1 MRKILVLLLLFA
13 SACESNLDLRPKMQV
28 SADEAFSNKENVYA
42 ALLGCYDGLQLQHY
56 YGRNL
61 IIVGDIASDNTV
73 ADGTKVEYYDMD
85 KNSLL
90 ANNILV
96 EGIWADIYLA
106 INRANYMLYKLEGV
120 TFLSDSEKKDYQGQ
134 LRFLRALH
142 YFNLVRL
149 YGGVP
154 LKLLPT
160 LNDLPDNFLP
170 RSSVEEVY
178 NQIIADLEFARLN
191 ILNTKPEK
199 ASALAATA
207 LLASVELTLGN
218 AASARQY
225 ANLVLQTSPVLETS
239 YKDLFTAS
247 SEPGSEILFYC
258 PFSASDKNRLAEYNF
273 PNTLGGRHENAPSAV
288 LINIINDNDKRKPLI
303 ASYYSGKYYSTK
315 YSDLT
320 TGSDRVIVLRTA
332 EMFFIRAEANY
343 QIDSLANKPEILSDI
358 NSIRSRAGLQP
369 VLTGTVTSLRN
380 LIEREKQIEF
390 AFEGKRWFDL
400 IRTKRAMDLVPTVT
414 QPYQMLFPIP
424 LSEILANP
432 NIDIEDQNE
441 GY

>member
-1 MRKILVLLLLFA
+1 MRRILVIILLFA

-28 SADEAFSNKENVYA
+28 SADEAFSNKENIYA

-61 IIVGDIASDNTV
+61 VIVGDIASDNSV

-85 KNSLL
+85 RNSLL

-106 INRANYMLYKLEGV
+106 INRANYMLFKLEGV
-120 TFLSDSEKKDYQGQ
+120 TFLSDAEKKDYQGQ

-149 YGGVP
+149 YGAVP

-160 LNDLPDNFLP
+160 LTDLPENYLP
-170 RSSVEEVY
+170 RSSVEDVY

-191 ILNTKPEK
+191 ILNTNPEK
-199 ASALAATA
+199 ASVLAATA
-207 LLASVELTLGN
+207 LLASVGLTIGN
-218 AASARQY
+218 TTSARQY
-225 ANLVLQTSPVLETS
+225 ANLVLQAVPILETS
-239 YKDLFTAS
+239 YKDLFTAN
-247 SEPGSEILFYC
+247 SEPGSEVLFYC

-273 PNTLGGRHENAPSAV
+273 PNTLGGRHENAPSIGMV
-288 LINIINDNDKRKPLI
+288 DINDDDKRKPLL

-332 EMFFIRAEANY
+332 EMYFIRAEANY
-343 QIDSLANKPEILSDI
+343 ILDSLANQPEILADI
-358 NSIRSRAGLQP
+358 NAIRSRAGLQP
-369 VLTGTVTSLRN
+369 VLAGTFNSLRN
-380 LIEREKQIEF
+380 LIEHEKQVEF

-400 IRTKRAMDLVPTVT
+400 IRTKRALDIIPTVT

-432 NIDIEDQNE
+432 NINVEDQNE

>member
-1 MRKILVLLLLFA
+1 MRKVLAFLLLFA

-96 EGIWADIYLA
+96 EGIWADIYQA
-106 INRANYMLYKLEGV
+106 INRVNYMLYKLEAV
-120 TFLSDSEKKDYQGQ
+120 IFLSDSEKKDYQGQ

-142 YFNLVRL
+142 YYNLVRL

-160 LNDLPDNFLP
+160 LADLPEYFLP
-170 RSSVEEVY
+170 RSPVQEVY
-178 NQIIADLEFARLN
+178 SQIIADLEFARLN
-191 ILNTKPEK
+191 IFNSNPEK
-199 ASALAATA
+199 ASVLAATA
-207 LLASVELTLGN
+207 LLASVELTIGN
-218 AASARQY
+218 ATSAREY
-225 ANLVLQTSPVLETS
+225 ANLVLQTVPVLETS
-239 YKDLFTAS
+239 YKDLFTAG

-273 PNTLGGRHENAPSAV
+273 PQTLGGRHENAPAPV
-288 LINIINDNDKRKPLI
+288 LININDEDKRKPLI
-303 ASYYSGKYYSTK
+303 ASYYSSKFYSAK

-332 EMFFIRAEANY
+332 EMYFIRAEANY
-343 QIDSLANKPEILSDI
+343 QLDSITNQPEILSDI
-358 NSIRSRAGLQP
+358 NTIRGRAGLQP
-369 VLTGTVTSLRN
+369 VLAGTVTSLKN

-400 IRTKRAMDLVPTVT
+400 IRTKRAIDLVPTVT

-432 NIDIEDQNE
+432 NIDVEDQNE

>member
-1 MRKILVLLLLFA
+1 MRKILVFILLLT

-106 INRANYMLYKLEGV
+106 INRANYMLFKLEGV
-120 TFLSDSEKKDYQGQ
+120 TFLSDAEKKDYQGQ

-149 YGGVP
+149 YGAVP

-160 LNDLPDNFLP
+160 LDDLPDYFLP
-170 RSSVEEVY
+170 RSSVEDVY

-191 ILNTKPEK
+191 ILNTNPEK
-199 ASALAATA
+199 ASVLAATA
-207 LLASVELTLGN
+207 LLASVELSMGN
-218 AASARQY
+218 TTSAREY
-225 ANLVLQTSPVLETS
+225 ANLVLQAVPVLETS
-239 YKDLFTAS
+239 YKDLFTAG

-258 PFSASDKNRLAEYNF
+258 PFSASDKNRLAEYNY
-273 PNTLGGRHENAPSAV
+273 PQTLGGRHENAPAVV
-288 LINIINDNDKRKPLI
+288 LINMDTNDQRKPLI
-303 ASYYSGKYYSTK
+303 ASHYSSKYYSTK

-332 EMFFIRAEANY
+332 EMYFIRAEANY
-343 QIDSLANKPEILSDI
+343 QLDSLANQPEILSDI
-358 NSIRSRAGLQP
+358 NAIRSRAGLEP
-369 VLTGTVTSLRN
+369 VTSGTIKSLRGI
-380 LIEREKQIEF
+380 IEREKQLEF

-400 IRTKRAMDLVPTVT
+400 IRTNRAIALVPTVT

-432 NIDIEDQNE
+432 NIDVEDQNE

>member
-1 MRKILVLLLLFA
+1 MRKILAFILLFA

-28 SADEAFSNKENVYA
+28 SAEEAFSNKENVYA

-120 TFLSDSEKKDYQGQ
+120 TFLSDAEKKDYQGQ

-149 YGGVP
+149 YGAVP

-178 NQIIADLEFARLN
+178 NQIIADLEFARIN
-191 ILNTKPEK
+191 ILNTSPEK
-199 ASALAATA
+199 ASVLAATA
-207 LLASVELTLGN
+207 LLASVELTQGN

-225 ANLVLQTSPVLETS
+225 ANLVLQAVPVLEMS

-247 SEPGSEILFYC
+247 TQPGSEILFYC

-273 PNTLGGRHENAPSAV
+273 PNTLGGRHENAPSNL
-288 LINIINDNDKRKPLI
+288 LIHIGDTDKRKPLI
-303 ASYYSGKYYSTK
+303 ASHYSGKYYSTK
-315 YSDLT
+315 YSDLS
-320 TGSDRVIVLRTA
+320 TGSDRVIIMRTA
-332 EMFFIRAEANY
+332 EMYLIRADANY
-343 QIDSLANKPEILSDI
+343 QIDSSANKSEILSDV
-358 NSIRSRAGLQP
+358 NTIRSRAGLQP
-369 VLTGTVTSLRN
+369 LLVGAVTSLRN
-380 LIEREKQIEF
+380 LIEQEKQIEF

-400 IRTKRAMDLVPTVT
+400 IRTKRAMDLIPTVT

-432 NIDIEDQNE
+432 YIGVEDQNE

>member
-1 MRKILVLLLLFA
+1 MRKILVLLLMFVA
-13 SACESNLDLRPKMQV
+13 ACESNLDLRPKMQI

-61 IIVGDIASDNTV
+61 VIVGDIASDNTV
-73 ADGTKVEYYDMD
+73 ADGTKVEYYAVDR
-85 KNSLL
+85 NSLL

-106 INRANYMLYKLEGV
+106 LNRTNYMLYKLEDV
-120 TFLSDSEKKDYQGQ
+120 SFLSESEKKDYQGQ

-154 LKLLPT
+154 LKLFPT
-160 LNDLPDNFLP
+160 LADLPEYFLP
-170 RSSVEEVY
+170 RSSVGIVY
-178 NQIIADLEFARLN
+178 NQIVADLEFARLN
-191 ILNTKPEK
+191 ISNTKPDK
-199 ASALAATA
+199 ATVLAATA
-207 LLASVELTLGN
+207 LLASVELTMGN
-218 AASARQY
+218 ATHAREN
-225 ANLVLQTSPVLETS
+225 ANIVLQARPSLESS
-239 YKDLFTAS
+239 YKDLFS
-247 SEPGSEILFYC
+247 HGSDPGSEILFYC

-273 PNTLGGRHENAPSAV
+273 PKTLGGRHENAPSGL
-288 LINIINDNDKRKPLI
+288 LINIDDNDKRKPLV
-303 ASYYSGKYYSTK
+303 ATSYSGKYYSTK
-315 YSDLT
+315 YSDLA

-332 EMFFIRAEANY
+332 EMYFIRAEANY
-343 QIDSLANKPEILSDI
+343 QLDSLANQPEILSDI
-358 NSIRSRAGLQP
+358 NTIRSRAGLQP
-369 VLTGTVTSLRN
+369 ILSGTTVSLRK

-400 IRTKRAMDLVPTVT
+400 IRTKRAIDLVPTVT

-424 LSEILANP
+424 LSEILSNP
-432 NIDIEDQNE
+432 NIGVEDQNA

>member
-1 MRKILVLLLLFA
+1 MRRILVFLLLFA

-28 SADEAFSNKENVYA
+28 SAEEAFSNRENVYA

-61 IIVGDIASDNTV
+61 VIVGDIASDNTI
-73 ADGTKVEYYDMD
+73 ADGTKVEYYDVD
-85 KNSLL
+85 RNSIL

-96 EGIWADIYLA
+96 EGIWADIYVA
-106 INRANYMLYKLEGV
+106 VNRANYMLYKLEEV

-154 LKLLPT
+154 LELLPT
-160 LNDLPDNFLP
+160 LNDLPENFMP
-170 RSSVEEVY
+170 RSSVEMVY
-178 NQIIADLEFARLN
+178 DQIIADLEYARIH
-191 ILNTKPEK
+191 ILNNNPQK
-199 ASALAATA
+199 ASVAAATA

-218 AASARQY
+218 AATAFTYSDQVIQA
-225 ANLVLQTSPVLETS
+225 APVLETS
-239 YKDLFTAS
+239 YKDLFSAG
-247 SEPGSEILFYC
+247 SEPGSEILFYI
-258 PFSASDKNRLAEYNF
+258 PFSAADKNRLAEYNF
-273 PNTLGGRHENAPSAV
+273 PNTLGGRHENAPSGLLAAV
-288 LINIINDNDKRKPLI
+288 ADNDKRKPLI
-303 ASYYSGKYYSTK
+303 AALHSGKYYSTK

-332 EMFFIRAEANY
+332 EMYFIRAEANFML
-343 QIDSLANKPEILSDI
+343 DSIEKRPQILSDI
-358 NSIRSRAGLQP
+358 NAIRNRAGLQA
-369 VLTGTVTSLRN
+369 VHSDTVTSLRN
-380 LIEREKQIEF
+380 LIEHEKQIEF

-400 IRTKRAMDLVPTVT
+400 IRTKRALDLVPTVT

-432 NIDIEDQNE
+432 TIGVEDQNE

>member
-1 MRKILVLLLLFA
+1 MRKILIIIVLLA

-28 SADEAFSNKENVYA
+28 PAEEAFSNKENVYA
-42 ALLGCYDGLQLQHY
+42 ALVGCYDGLQLQHY

-61 IIVGDIASDNTV
+61 IIAGDLASDNTS
-73 ADGTKVEYYDMD
+73 ADGTKIEYYDLD

-106 INRANYMLYKLEGV
+106 VNRANYMLYKLEEV
-120 TFLSDSEKKDYQGQ
+120 TFLTDSEKKDYQGQ

-160 LNDLPDNFLP
+160 LADSPADILP
-170 RSSVEEVY
+170 RSSVAVVY
-178 NQIIADLEFARLN
+178 AQIIADLEFARIN
-191 ILNTKPEK
+191 IVNRSTQK

-218 AASARQY
+218 AAAARQY
-225 ANLVLQTSPVLETS
+225 ASFVLQASPVLESS
-239 YKDLFTAS
+239 YKELFSGT
-247 SEPGSEILFYC
+247 SEPSKEILFYI
-258 PFSASDKNRLAEYNF
+258 PYSATDKNRIAEYNY
-273 PNTLGGRHENAPSAV
+273 PNTLGGRHENAPSSV
-288 LINIINDNDKRKPLI
+288 LINISYDDKRKPLI
-303 ASYYSGKYYSTK
+303 AADHSGKYYSTK

-320 TGSDRVIVLRTA
+320 TGSDRVIVMRTA
-332 EMFFIRAEANY
+332 EMYFIRAEANY
-343 QIDSLANKPEILSDI
+343 QIDSVANLSQILADI
-358 NSIRSRAGLQP
+358 NIVRNRAGLHP
-369 VLTGTVTSLRN
+369 VEAGAVTSLRN
-380 LIEREKQIEF
+380 IIEREKQIEF

-400 IRTKRAMDLVPTVT
+400 IRTKRAMDVVPTVT

-424 LSEILANP
+424 LSEILGNP
-432 NIDIEDQNE
+432 EIGVKGQND

>member
-1 MRKILVLLLLFA
+1 MRKILIIIVLFA
-13 SACESNLDLRPKMQV
+13 SACERNLDLRPKMQV
-28 SADEAFSNKENVYA
+28 PAEEAFSNKENVYA
-42 ALLGCYDGLQLQHY
+42 ALIGCYDGLQLQHY
-56 YGRNL
+56 YGRNF
-61 IIVGDIASDNTV
+61 IIAGDLASDNTV
-73 ADGTKVEYYDMD
+73 ADGTKIEYYDLD

-106 INRANYMLYKLEGV
+106 VNRANYMLYKLEDV
-120 TFLSDSEKKDYQGQ
+120 TFLSADEKKDYQGQ

-160 LNDLPDNFLP
+160 LTDSPENILP
-170 RSSVEEVY
+170 RSSVDDVY
-178 NQIIADLEFARLN
+178 TQIVADLEFARN
-191 ILNTKPEK
+191 SIANRNSVK
-199 ASALAATA
+199 ASAIAATA

-218 AASARQY
+218 ASAARQY
-225 ANLVLQTSPVLETS
+225 ASLVLDESPLLDPS
-239 YKDLFTAS
+239 YKDLFAAS
-247 SEPGSEILFYC
+247 SQPGSEILFYV
-258 PFSASDKNRLAEYNF
+258 PYSATDKNRLAEYNY
-273 PNTLGGRHENAPSAV
+273 PNTLGGRHENAPSGELV
-288 LINIINDNDKRKPLI
+288 SVDVRDKRKPLI
-303 ASYYSGKYYSTK
+303 ASNHSGKYYSTK

-320 TGSDRVIVLRTA
+320 TGSDRVIVMRTA
-332 EMFFIRAEANY
+332 EMYFIRAEANY
-343 QIDSLANKPEILSDI
+343 QIDSVGNRPQILADI
-358 NSIRSRAGLQP
+358 NIIRNRAGLQP
-369 VLTGTVTSLRN
+369 IALGSVIPLRN
-380 LIEREKQIEF
+380 MIEHEKQIEF

-432 NIDIEDQNE
+432 KIGVKGQND